1 MKTAPSCLE
10 RATVRHCPGQGEK
23 TRSWV
28 KRPKVNV
35 GLHAGRAWAGY
46 RSVALDLGIS
56 PAGFQARPQRRTSPS
71 PRETAA
77 KRPKRSIA
85 LVKSSVMLLGQYDT
99 WSVSRP
105 NMPPF
110 RACEHA
116 SSAVLHGSPE
126 TLITGNG
133 HTCPKCEP
141 ARPRIAAGLRR
152 QSRQSSSYQR
162 PVRRERAVPRS
173 VG

>member
-1 MKTAPSCLE
+1 MAPAVSKAFC
-10 RATVRHCPGQGEK
+10 A
-23 TRSWV
+23 
-28 KRPKVNV
+28 
-35 GLHAGRAWAGY
+35 
-46 RSVALDLGIS
+46 S
-56 PAGFQARPQRRTSPS
+56 PARNNGPGAVFGALT
-71 PRETAA
+71 
-77 KRPKRSIA
+77 PKRGKLSARTIIKVHEVAPRSRCCFALNRTPRWLRSSPPLGATTVDLDNRSIT

-126 TLITGNG
+126 TLIPGNG

-141 ARPRIAAGLRR
+141 TRARPNCSHGPLSTCSRAHRLRR
-152 QSRQSSSYQR
+152 
-162 PVRRERAVPRS
+162 
-173 VG
+173 